1 MKHTVA
7 LKQNHEFRRLY
18 SKGRSAVSPYFVLYC
33 RPNRRSYSRLGI
45 TTGVKLGNAVK
56 RNRAR
61 RRIRE
66 LYRGEEQA
74 LLPGYDIVV
83 VARTRVIYGKY
94 ADLQRS
100 FRKLTEKLE
109 LRRGREAGEA
119 LPHRIDPILSEGH
132 IPHAAA
138 LLPLY
143 PHLLGLCRGG
153 GGEVRRVEGRL
164 AGPAPGPSVQSL
176 PSAEVHPIRPC
187 PVRGAPTKEFE
198 TEAHH
203 QWALCTT
210 SCPLSAGC

>member
-83 VARTRVIYGKY
+83 VARTRVIYGRY
-94 ADLQRS
+94 RDLERS
-100 FRKLTEKLE
+100 FLQLMRKLE
-109 LRRGREAGEA
+109 LVRPQEGAK
-119 LPHRIDPILSEGH
+119 SE
-132 IPHAAA
+132 P
-138 LLPLY
+138 
-143 PHLLGLCRGG
+143 
-153 GGEVRRVEGRL
+153 
-164 AGPAPGPSVQSL
+164 
-176 PSAEVHPIRPC
+176 
-187 PVRGAPTKEFE
+187 K
-198 TEAHH
+198 
-203 QWALCTT
+203 
-210 SCPLSAGC
+210 